1 MLGPHRSPFFVAS
14 ILLVAV
20 ATVATP
26 ATPATAGDHPHAR
39 EGFVLGFG
47 LGVGSAEGRLDDDR
61 DVLFA
66 TERTGGGAAS
76 FRVGYAVNPSL
87 VLGLETTGWGR
98 TDEERVFGENVEIST
113 TLNVTALALTWFPGV
128 GGFFARAGLGVGIA
142 RQEYD
147 LGGVSAEIDGNGLGL
162 LLAAGYEWRLTKTFA
177 LGTQLD
183 LGFMNLGDLE
193 VQDENGDP
201 TDAEVSF
208 NYSSVS
214 VVANWYFGG

>member
-1 MLGPHRSPFFVAS
+1 MLGPQRSPFLVAL
-14 ILLVAV
+14 ILLFAV
-20 ATVATP
+20 ATVATR
-26 ATPATAGDHPHAR
+26 ATAGDHPHTR
-39 EGFVLGFG
+39 GGFVLGLG

-61 DVLFA
+61 DVLFT

-87 VLGLETTGWGR
+87 VAGFESTGWGR
-98 TDEERVFGENVEIST
+98 NDQERVFGVDVDIST
-113 TLNVTALALTWFPGV
+113 TLSITAFALTWFPSE
-128 GGFFARAGLGVGIA
+128 GGFFARAGVGVGIA

-147 LGGVSAEIDGNGLGL
+147 LGGVLAEIDGSGVGL

-183 LGFMNLGDLE
+183 LGFMNLGGLE

-201 TDAEVSF
+201 TEADVTF
-208 NYSSVS
+208 DYSSVS